1 MSLLALTRLTGE
13 SILVNLQQIESVEQA
28 HDTRITLCSGRQIFV
43 AESAEMIAEIVGAL
57 RAPSP
62 PPAEPT

>member
-13 SILVNLQQIESVEQA
+13 PILVNLQQIESIEQA

-43 AESAEMIAEIVGAL
+43 VETAEAIAGVVGAL
-57 RAPSP
+57 RPPLP
-62 PPAEPT
+62 PPAQPT